1 MNFLFIYL
9 KLYPSKYSRI
19 EFLTRIGLYT
29 KMNECEKNEFLI
41 GLKAQN
47 TNLFLETRDQGRD
60 AL

>member
-1 MNFLFIYL
+1 MNFVFFFFYTHQNIM
-9 KLYPSKYSRI
+9 
-19 EFLTRIGLYT
+19 TRICLCT
-29 KMNECEKNEFLI
+29 KMNKCEKNEFLI